1 MKEKAVP
8 ILLVSVFI
16 TAICGILYEL
26 LCSTISTYFLG
37 AGILHFSLTIG
48 IFLTFMGVGSWLS
61 RYVKKD
67 LLTWFINAE
76 ILLGIIGGLSTFIL
90 YLAFALTKNYYLI
103 SFVLIGTLGGLIGL
117 EIPILVRIL
126 RKFDD
131 LRQSVS
137 QVLSFDYLGSL
148 IASVV
153 FPLVLLPYLG
163 TMKTAFVI
171 GLLNLGVAVFN
182 TWIFRKELPR
192 YWVQLSISLAAM
204 VVFVVA
210 LVVGNFVTGLNFT
223 RTFEKYMYQDEVIL
237 ARQSP
242 YQRIIMTQWRDDTRL
257 FLNGNL
263 QFSTVDE
270 FRYHEP
276 LIHVPFTLLNNR
288 ERILILGGGDGLAL
302 REIWKYEG
310 IQQVDMVDLDPK
322 MTNLGKENGLFHKL
336 NKKSMQDSRLTIYN
350 EDAWNFIANGTDLYS
365 LIIIDLPDPNDPG
378 LGKLYSR
385 EFYKYVDKRLTP
397 DGIMVT
403 QSTSPFFARE
413 VFWCIHHTMEE
424 IFPVVVPYTA
434 YVPSFGQWGFNM
446 AMKTTPSIEPV
457 PFEGRIPLTDP
468 EAILRGRVFA
478 NYERTAPDSLRYLS
492 PAMLPVLF
500 EFSPDISELETEIQT
515 LDQQKLIQYYERS
528 WKHWN

>member
-1 MKEKAVP
+1 MRNRGAVP

-48 IFLTFMGVGSWLS
+48 IFLTFMGVGSFLS

-76 ILLGIIGGLSTFIL
+76 ILLGIIGGMSTFIL
-90 YLAFALTKNYYLI
+90 YLAFSLTKSYYLV
-103 SFVLIGTLGGLIGL
+103 SFILIGTLGGLIGL

-131 LRQSVS
+131 LRSSVS

-171 GLLNLGVAVFN
+171 GLLNLGVAAFN
-182 TWIFRKELPR
+182 AWVFRKDLPR
-192 YWVQLSISLAAM
+192 YLVQFLGSLAAM
-204 VVFVVA
+204 AVMVSA
-210 LVVGNFVTGLNFT
+210 LVAGNFVNGLNFT
-223 RTFEKYMYQDEVIL
+223 RLFEKYMYQDEIIL

-242 YQRIIMTQWRDDTRL
+242 YQRIVMTKWRDDTRL

-288 ERILILGGGDGLAL
+288 ENILILGGGDGLAL
-302 REIWKYEG
+302 REMWKYDG
-310 IQQVDMVDLDPK
+310 IEHVDMVDLDPK
-322 MTNLGKENGLFHKL
+322 MTTLGKDNALFQRL
-336 NKKSMQDSRLTIYN
+336 NKKSMLDPRLTVYN
-350 EDAWNFIANGTDLYS
+350 EDAWNFVSNGTDLYS

-378 LGKLYSR
+378 LGKLYSK
-385 EFYKYVDKRLTP
+385 EFYQYVIKRLTP
-397 DGIMVT
+397 DGVVVT
-403 QSTSPFFARE
+403 QSTSPFFAKD
-413 VFWCIHHTMEE
+413 VFWCIHHTMEDV
-424 IFPVVVPYTA
+424 FPTVIPYTA
-434 YVPSFGQWGFNM
+434 YVPSFGQWGYNL
-446 AMKTTPSIEPV
+446 AMKATP
-457 PFEGRIPLTDP
+457 PLPPMEIDADTAQFVDR
-468 EAILRGRVFA
+468 EIRRLVLQNF
-478 NYERTAPDSLRYLS
+478 ERTAPDSLRYLS
-492 PAMLPVLF
+492 PAMMPVLF
-500 EFSPDISELETEIQT
+500 EFSPDISEVPTEIQT
-515 LDQQKLIQYYERS
+515 LDKQKLIQYYERS